1 MEKVLHQHHDFSFTR
16 VPLSARHNLF
26 ILIMVRIGIMTA
38 LGQFMLGALLGH
50 SMPFHQAMLA
60 TFLGSML
67 LEVVSLGLGIA
78 AAREGLST
86 SLLALWG
93 GFGRY
98 GSALVSVL
106 IALSLIGWFG
116 VQNAILSHGVNY
128 ALDNQPGF
136 TMSAVIS
143 GLGITALMI
152 FGFRALGWIA
162 VITVPLFMLVV
173 GWIVIKLLSGYDL
186 MQLATSFPTGEPM
199 TLGMA
204 ATAVAGGYIV
214 TATTTADIARYCQKS
229 HHVFWMVTVSIIVG
243 EFFINGIA
251 ILIAHAMNTS
261 DVVTI
266 MTQSA
271 GWLGLLAVILSAV
284 KINDSN
290 LYSSTLALA
299 NAIERVSKH
308 RMSYVKLTIILGF
321 TGTLLTIAGILEKFT
336 HFLVLLGIVF
346 PPIAGVILCDYF
358 LLKNHKK
365 ELDLSRDNQCLP
377 DPAMLPAI
385 GWYAIIACLSGVLAG
400 LIITVGIPSLNSL
413 LISIMVYR
421 GFHLLPRLGKTK

>member
-1 MEKVLHQHHDFSFTR
+1 MR
-16 VPLSARHNLF
+16 VPVSARHNLF
-26 ILIMVRIGIMTA
+26 TLVMIRIGIMTA
-38 LGQFMLGALLGH
+38 LGQFMLGAMLGH
-50 SMPFHQAMLA
+50 AMPFHQAMLA

-67 LEVVSLGLGIA
+67 LEGVSLGLGIA

-98 GSALVSVL
+98 GSVLVSVL

-116 VQNAILSHGVNY
+116 VQNAILSHGLNY
-128 ALDNQPGF
+128 ALDNQLGF
-136 TMSAVIS
+136 IISALIS

-162 VITVPLFMLVV
+162 LVTVPLFMLVV

-186 MQLATSFPTGEPM
+186 MELVTSLPAGKAM

-229 HHVFWMVTVSIIVG
+229 SHVFWMVTVSIIIG
-243 EFFINGIA
+243 EFLVNGVA

-271 GWLGLLAVILSAV
+271 GWLGLLAVILSAI

-290 LYSSTLALA
+290 LYSSTLALG
-299 NAIERVSKH
+299 NAIERISGYRV
-308 RMSYVKLTIILGF
+308 SYVGLTIALGL
-321 TGTLLTIAGILEKFT
+321 TGTLLTIAGILEQFT

-365 ELDLSRDNQCLP
+365 ELDISRQNQCLP
-377 DPAMLPAI
+377 DPSTLPAI
-385 GWYAIIACLSGVLAG
+385 GWYAIIACISGVLAG
-400 LIITVGIPSLNSL
+400 LMITIGIPSLNSL
-413 LISIMVYR
+413 LMSIMIY
-421 GFHLLPRLGKTK
+421 GLLHLLPLSEKTK